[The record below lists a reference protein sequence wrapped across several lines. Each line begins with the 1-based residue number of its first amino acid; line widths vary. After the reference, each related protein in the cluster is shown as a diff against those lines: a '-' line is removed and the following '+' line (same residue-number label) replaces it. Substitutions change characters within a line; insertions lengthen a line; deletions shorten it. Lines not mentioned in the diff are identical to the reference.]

1 MVLKKFKYK
10 KVSSTNDIAMQKIR
24 QGYKSGVIISDKQ
37 THGRGRHGK
46 KWVSNKGNLFFSIF
60 FNINKNIQTSKLVIS
75 NLKIIKKILSK
86 HIKSK
91 IKIKRPNDITVNKKK
106 ICGILNETLFY
117 NDLKFLV
124 IGIGINIVSSPN
136 IRDYPTTNLN
146 EATNRKVSKTELLN
160 KIIKAFDIK
169 IK

>member
-24 QGYKSGVIISDKQ
+24 QGDKSGVIISDKQ

-46 KWVSNKGNLFFSIF
+46 KWVSNKGNLFLSIF
-60 FNINKNIQTSKLVIS
+60 FIINKKIQTSRLVIS
-75 NLKIIKKILSK
+75 NLRIIKKILSNY
-86 HIKSK
+86 IKSK
-91 IKIKRPNDITVNKKK
+91 IRIKRPNDITINKKK

-146 EATNRKVSKTELLN
+146 EVTNRRVSKTKLLN

>member
-24 QGYKSGVIISDKQ
+24 QGYKSGIIISDKQ
-37 THGRGRHGK
+37 TRGRGQHGK
-46 KWVSNKGNLFFSIF
+46 KWVSNKGNLFCSIF
-60 FNINKNIQTSKLVIS
+60 FIINKKIQISKLVIS

-86 HIKSK
+86 YIKSK
-91 IKIKRPNDITVNKKK
+91 IKIKKPNDITVNKKK

-136 IRDYPTTNLN
+136 LKDYPTTNLN
-146 EATNRKVSKTELLN
+146 EETNRKVSKTKLLN

>member
-10 KVSSTNDIAMQKIR
+10 KVSSTNDIAMKKIR

-37 THGRGRHGK
+37 TNGRGRHGK

-117 NDLKFLV
+117 NDFKFLV

-146 EATNRKVSKTELLN
+146 EVTNRRVSKTKLLN

>member
-1 MVLKKFKYK
+1 M
-10 KVSSTNDIAMQKIR
+10 
-24 QGYKSGVIISDKQ
+24 
-37 THGRGRHGK
+37 
-46 KWVSNKGNLFFSIF
+46 
-60 FNINKNIQTSKLVIS
+60 
-75 NLKIIKKILSK
+75 KKILSYY
-86 HIKSK
+86 IKSK
-91 IKIKRPNDITVNKKK
+91 IKIKKPNDITVNKKK

-146 EATNRKVSKTELLN
+146 EETNRRVSKTKLLN

>member
-1 MVLKKFKYK
+1 
-10 KVSSTNDIAMQKIR
+10 MQKIR

-37 THGRGRHGK
+37 TQGRGRHGK
-46 KWVSNKGNLFFSIF
+46 KWVSNKGNLFLSIF
-60 FNINKNIQTSKLVIS
+60 FIINKKIQTSRLVIS
-75 NLKIIKKILSK
+75 NLRIIKKILSNY
-86 HIKSK
+86 IKSK

-136 IRDYPTTNLN
+136 IRDYPTTYLN
-146 EATNRKVSKTELLN
+146 EVTNRRVSKTKLLN
-160 KIIKAFDIK
+160 KIVKAFDIK
-169 IK
+169 MK

>member
-10 KVSSTNDIAMQKIR
+10 KVSSTNDIAMKKIR
-24 QGYKSGVIISDKQ
+24 QGYKSGIIISDKQ
-37 THGRGRHGK
+37 TRGRGQHGK
-46 KWVSNKGNLFFSIF
+46 KWISNKGNLFLSIF
-60 FNINKNIQTSKLVIS
+60 FIINKKIQTSRLVIS
-75 NLKIIKKILSK
+75 NLRIIKKILSNY
-86 HIKSK
+86 IKSK

-146 EATNRKVSKTELLN
+146 EVTNRRVSKTKLLN

>member
-1 MVLKKFKYK
+1 M
-10 KVSSTNDIAMQKIR
+10 IR
-24 QGYKSGVIISDKQ
+24 
-37 THGRGRHGK
+37 
-46 KWVSNKGNLFFSIF
+46 NLR
-60 FNINKNIQTSKLVIS
+60 
-75 NLKIIKKILSK
+75 IIKKILSK
-86 HIKSK
+86 YVKSK
-91 IKIKRPNDITVNKKK
+91 VKIKRPNDITVNKKK

-146 EATNRKVSKTELLN
+146 EVTNRRVSKTKLLN

>member
-1 MVLKKFKYK
+1 MSKHMVEVDMEKNGFLKKEIYFLVCFLLLTK
-10 KVSSTNDIAMQKIR
+10 K
-24 QGYKSGVIISDKQ
+24 
-37 THGRGRHGK
+37 
-46 KWVSNKGNLFFSIF
+46 
-60 FNINKNIQTSKLVIS
+60 IQISKLVIS
-75 NLKIIKKILSK
+75 NLRIVKKILSK
-86 HIKSK
+86 YIKSK

-146 EATNRKVSKTELLN
+146 EVTNRRVSKTKLLN

>member
-1 MVLKKFKYK
+1 MNLKKFKYK

-37 THGRGRHGK
+37 TRGRGRHGK

-60 FNINKNIQTSKLVIS
+60 FIINKKIQLSRLVIN
-75 NLKIIKKILSK
+75 NLRIIKKILSEY
-86 HIKSK
+86 IKSK
-91 IKIKRPNDITVNKKK
+91 IKIKRPNDIIVNKKK

-117 NDLKFLV
+117 KDLKFLV

-136 IRDYPTTNLN
+136 LRNLDLKN
-146 EATNRKVSKTELLN
+146 TLIMLMLTKLM
-160 KIIKAFDIK
+160 
-169 IK
+169 

>member
-10 KVSSTNDIAMQKIR
+10 KVSSTNDIAMKKIR

-37 THGRGRHGK
+37 TRGRGQYGK

-60 FNINKNIQTSKLVIS
+60 FIINKKIQLSRLVIN
-75 NLKIIKKILSK
+75 NLRIIKKILSEY
-86 HIKSK
+86 IKSK

-117 NDLKFLV
+117 NDLKFLI

-136 IRDYPTTNLN
+136 LRDYPTTNLN
-146 EATNRKVSKTELLN
+146 EATNKKVSEIKLLN